1 MINNSVMLYYK
12 RCGLTLKAAY
22 AEDKL
27 LCISL
32 YYKAAFLP
40 KDLNTFFSIMP
51 TSGQVREEQTIA
63 IMIMIMVSAYLP
75 LYDVL

>member
-1 MINNSVMLYYK
+1 MWF
-12 RCGLTLKAAY
+12 GLVLRAAY
-22 AEDKL
+22 DEEKL
-27 LCISL
+27 LRIPL

-51 TSGQVREEQTIA
+51 TSGQVREEKTIE